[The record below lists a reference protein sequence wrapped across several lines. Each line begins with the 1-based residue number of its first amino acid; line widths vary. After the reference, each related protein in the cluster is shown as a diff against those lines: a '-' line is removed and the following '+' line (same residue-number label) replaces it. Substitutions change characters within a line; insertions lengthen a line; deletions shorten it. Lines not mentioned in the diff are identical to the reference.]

1 MDTDTQMIVFA
12 SIVGF
17 IVGLIIS
24 YHIIRSA
31 VKSATVDQEQFIRA
45 IYRMKVKE
53 MIDKGY
59 QKEELTALKY
69 DNEGEFWDKL
79 QNKKAD

>member
-1 MDTDTQMIVFA
+1 METSTVIFI
-12 SIVGF
+12 SIIGF
-17 IVGLIIS
+17 LLWLLIN

-79 QNKKAD
+79 QNKTANNV